1 MDTSTLL
8 AALRT
13 RNAANKPR
21 LIPAEKLTPIFG
33 EQATDIYIRK
43 ANMADIDARI
53 RYEKKFGESEDYYPS
68 AFSLCRRLC
77 DANGVQQFDSDNLD
91 LLRELGK
98 LDYDDIDKV
107 SSMDEAEEPP
117 GN

>member
-13 RNAANKPR
+13 HNAANKPR
-21 LIPAEKLTPIFG
+21 HIPPEKLTPIFG

-53 RYEKKFGESEDYYPS
+53 RYDKKFGDADDYFPS
-68 AFSLCRRLC
+68 AFSLCRRMC
-77 DANGVQQFDSDNLD
+77 DVNGAQLFDSDNVD
-91 LLRELGK
+91 LLRELGR
-98 LDYDDIDKV
+98 LDYEEIDKIA
-107 SSMDEAEEPP
+107 SMGDAEETP